1 MFHTEYK
8 GLATLEEG
16 NISGTSFSTGVV
28 QKNWTFPYTHL
39 EVLISAGQQSW
50 GSELR

>member
-1 MFHTEYK
+1 MPRTEYT

-16 NISGTSFSTGVV
+16 NISGTPFSTGVV
-28 QKNWTFPYTHL
+28 QKSWTFPYTYL
-39 EVLISAGQQSW
+39 DVLISAGQQSL

>member
-1 MFHTEYK
+1 MPHTEYK

-16 NISGTSFSTGVV
+16 NISGTPFSTVV
-28 QKNWTFPYTHL
+28 QKSWTFPYTHL
-39 EVLISAGQQSW
+39 EVLISAGQQSL